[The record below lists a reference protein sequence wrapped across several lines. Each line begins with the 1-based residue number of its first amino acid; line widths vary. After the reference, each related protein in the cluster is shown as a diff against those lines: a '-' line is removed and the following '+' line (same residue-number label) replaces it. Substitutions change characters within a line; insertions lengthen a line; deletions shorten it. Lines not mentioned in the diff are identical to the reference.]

1 MASRDLGT
9 VGLADLVLAGAVQ
22 TEDPVRS
29 TAECVAIGEGR
40 ILAVGSRGEVSPLIG
55 RHTEVVDARGGSI
68 LPGFQDA
75 HVHPAWGGLA
85 AMRCDLYDA
94 EPSSYHRIVSEYARL
109 HPDVAWVEGG
119 GWSMAAFEGGTPRR
133 EDLDALVPDRPAY
146 LTNRDGH
153 GAWVNSRALALA
165 GITRDTPDPPDG
177 RIERGAGGEPSGT
190 LHEGAMDLVE
200 SLIPAPTAQEWEE
213 ALLRGQAQLH
223 SFGVTG
229 WQDAIVI
236 PEILAAYR
244 ALADRGALTARVVG
258 ALWWDRH
265 RGEDQV
271 DELVEQRASGPAGR
285 FRATS
290 VKIMQDGV
298 CENFTAAMLDPFLD
312 ASGRPTP
319 NRGLSMVD
327 PEELDRA
334 ATRLDRE
341 GFQVHVHAIGDRAV
355 REALD
360 AFEAARAANGDGD
373 HRHHIAHIQ
382 NIHPDDVPRFASLGV
397 VANGQPY
404 WACLDDYQRDL
415 TIPFLGHDRAGRQY
429 PFASLLR
436 AGATLAFG
444 SDWNVSTPNP
454 LLELEVAVTRVA
466 PDDRDAEPF
475 LPHERLDLATAV
487 RAFTMGSAF
496 VNHMD
501 DVTGSI
507 EPGKLA
513 DLVVL
518 DRDIFGPDPGPIGD
532 ARVVLT
538 LVDGQP
544 VYSDVSLSG

>member
-9 VGLADLVLAGAVQ
+9 DGPADLVLAGAVH
-22 TEDPVRS
+22 TEGPARP

-40 ILAVGSRGEVSPLIG
+40 ILAVGSRGEIAPLIG
-55 RHTEVVDARGGSI
+55 RHTEVIDARDGSI
-68 LPGFQDA
+68 LAGFQDA

-85 AMRCDLYDA
+85 AMRCDLYEA
-94 EPSSYHRIVSEYARL
+94 EPSSYGRIVSEYVRL

-133 EDLDALVPDRPAY
+133 EDLDARVPDRPAY

-177 RIERGAGGEPSGT
+177 RIERDREGEPSGT

-200 SLIPAPTAQEWEE
+200 RLIPPPTAQEWEE
-213 ALLRGQAQLH
+213 ALLRAQAHLH
-223 SFGVTG
+223 SLGITG

-244 ALADRGALTARVVG
+244 ALAERGELTARVVG

-271 DELVEQRASGPAGR
+271 EELVDKRASGSVGR

-290 VKIMQDGV
+290 VKVMQDGV
-298 CENFTAAMLDPFLD
+298 CENFTAAMLDPYLD
-312 ASGRPTP
+312 SSGRPTP

-334 ATRLDRE
+334 VTRLDRA

-360 AFEAARAANGDGD
+360 AFEAARSANGVGD

-382 NIHPDDVPRFASLGV
+382 IIHPDDVPRFATLGV

-404 WACLDDYQRDL
+404 WACLEEYQRDL
-415 TIPFLGHDRAGRQY
+415 TIPFLGPDRAGRQY

-436 AGATLAFG
+436 TGATLAFG

-454 LLELEVAVTRVA
+454 FLELEVAVTRVA

-475 LPHERLDLATAV
+475 LPHERLDLSTAV

-496 VNHMD
+496 VNHLD
-501 DVTGSI
+501 EVTGSI

-518 DRDIFGPDPGPIGD
+518 DRDIFAEDAGPIGD
-532 ARVVLT
+532 ARVALT
-538 LVDGQP
+538 LMEGRPVHTDG
-544 VYSDVSLSG
+544 SLV